1 MNFDFRKKRTK
12 LPELRPWGGGLGD
25 SGNAWKKTFFCCWCL
40 PSCFDIL
47 IILYSYMSVLIFV
60 QGLEYHWQLHCFCFY
75 CFPNLS
81 KFGAAEKTK
90 TTVQL
95 SWMCLLIILAPYSS
109 PNQITFVES
118 TGGCCPRPLFIAWEG
133 RQVGGYSTPFQ
144 IYEQRNDSTP
154 FPCPRVEKR
163 KHKSLC
169 PCAWEY
175 SVTAPQI

>member
-1 MNFDFRKKRTK
+1 MFR
-12 LPELRPWGGGLGD
+12 
-25 SGNAWKKTFFCCWCL
+25 
-40 PSCFDIL
+40 
-47 IILYSYMSVLIFV
+47 YSHNSRFLHARIPLLLFV
-60 QGLEYHWQLHCFCFY
+60 QGQEYRWQLHCFCFY

-95 SWMCLLIILAPYSS
+95 SWMCLFIILAPYSS
-109 PNQITFVES
+109 PNQSIVVES
-118 TGGCCPRPLFIAWEG
+118 IIHMWTLPPPLFIAWEG
-133 RQVGGYSTPFQ
+133 ILVGGYSTPFQ
-144 IYEQRNDSTP
+144 IYEQCNDSTP